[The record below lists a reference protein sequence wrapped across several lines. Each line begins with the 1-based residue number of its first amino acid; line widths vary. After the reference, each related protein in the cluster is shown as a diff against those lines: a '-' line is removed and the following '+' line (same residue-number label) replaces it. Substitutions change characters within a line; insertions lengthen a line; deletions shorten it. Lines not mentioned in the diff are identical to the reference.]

1 MFNGKKIIDA
11 HAHIY
16 PQKIAEA
23 AVRTVKRFYDNIERD
38 YNVTFRSKTGELGE
52 LLQLA
57 EEANVV
63 KIVVSSVATNK
74 SQVVSINN
82 FLAASAESESRLIP
96 FATLSPDMSSEE
108 LRLEL
113 ARIKTLKLKGVK
125 LHPDFQQFALDG
137 GQAFKIFEELDGS
150 LPVLMHTGDSRF
162 NFSSPKQ
169 MVKAALKFNHI
180 TFICA
185 HLGGW
190 SEWNDLDGYLKT
202 PNTFFDTSSA
212 FMFLKPETSLKII
225 HALGVERCM
234 FGTDYPMWN
243 YSFESENIKKIGLTD
258 EELDKILFENAN
270 KFFGQPPKTPGNAGG
285 SPASY

>member
-16 PQKIAEA
+16 PQKIAET
-23 AVRTVKRFYDNIERD
+23 AVRTVEGFYKNIERD
-38 YNVTFRSKTGELGE
+38 YNVPFKSKKGELDE

-108 LRLEL
+108 LKSEL
-113 ARIKTLKLKGVK
+113 ARIKTLNLKGIK

-150 LPVLMHTGDSRF
+150 LPVLVHTGDNRF
-162 NFSSPKQ
+162 SFSNPKQ
-169 MVKAALKFNHI
+169 MVKAALSFKHL

-190 SEWNDLDGYLKT
+190 SEWGDLDGYLRT
-202 PNTFFDTSSA
+202 PNTFFDTCSS
-212 FMFLKPETSLKII
+212 FMFLKPETTLTII
-225 HALGVERCM
+225 RALGVERFM
-234 FGTDYPMWN
+234 FGTDYPMWS
-243 YSFESENIKKIGLTD
+243 YKFEWENMEKIGFTNG
-258 EELDKILFENAN
+258 ELDKILFENADN
-270 KFFGQPPKTPGNAGG
+270 FFRR
-285 SPASY
+285 